1 MKLTAN
7 FSLKELIE
15 AQMPADAIRINN
27 EDITDA
33 EKENCKR
40 IAEVLQDLRNKVNA
54 KFRGKGGRGIG
65 LRITSGYRSKRWEL
79 LRGRSG
85 NSMHVQALAADVV
98 PVNCV
103 NDAQYIEIYKWI
115 LHEYRNWNGGL
126 ANMDYKFKKG
136 STTEIESYGFIH
148 IDLGTRRRWKY

>member
-15 AQMPADAIRINN
+15 AQMPTQAIKINN
-27 EDITDA
+27 EDITAVERD
-33 EKENCKR
+33 NCQK
-40 IAEVLQDLRNKVNA
+40 IAEVLQDVRNKVNA
-54 KFRGKGGRGIG
+54 KFRGKGGRDIG

-85 NSMHVQALAADVV
+85 NSMHVQGLAVDFV

-103 NDAQYIEIYKWI
+103 DDAQYIEIYNWI

-126 ANMDYKFKKG
+126 AAMDYKFKKG
-136 STTEIESYGFIH
+136 TTEILTYGFIH
-148 IDLGTRRRWKY
+148 IDLGTKRRWKY